1 MQKKISTIYSFTL
14 PENEKEHSNN
24 EVILLRKNYL
34 AAKDFHG
41 CLLKSKIPKSPKPN
55 LKIIDNVPF
64 KKNVNR
70 SDSNFSAKLNKNN
83 KPKIKYSHVSPKH
96 IVKKC
101 LSNNYS
107 STYYNT
113 KARNPNCFSCAN
125 LRSPIKTN
133 RNDNYNMLD
142 FQMTYYKKKNKD
154 LLKQNEDLEDLIS
167 SHDNSLRDEIYDLK
181 KKYEKLNNEIKII
194 NKNKNNIKKANNIDE
209 KEILIKKNKEL
220 EKKNKYYLNII
231 KLNQKF
237 IKELENNN
245 QEMERMSKM
254 GEELKKETLKTLDLE
269 KKGDT
274 IEEEIEVDEV
284 IELRR
289 SSKTDDNKNI
299 NKKKGIY
306 NNINKKKEINKNIN
320 KNYNRKWNNALIKE
334 REDIIKKYEDFCKE
348 YGKKNEELNNKITQL
363 SIENNKLSVEKK
375 EKEYQISELETRNEN
390 FQKKISELINE
401 NNLLEKKYSELLS
414 LKTMES
420 IEKNL
425 SIQDL
430 NENINNLKI

>member
-107 STYYNT
+107 SPYYNT

-167 SHDNSLRDEIYDLK
+167 SHDNSLRD
-181 KKYEKLNNEIKII
+181 
-194 NKNKNNIKKANNIDE
+194 
-209 KEILIKKNKEL
+209 
-220 EKKNKYYLNII
+220 
-231 KLNQKF
+231 
-237 IKELENNN
+237 
-245 QEMERMSKM
+245 
-254 GEELKKETLKTLDLE
+254 
-269 KKGDT
+269 
-274 IEEEIEVDEV
+274 
-284 IELRR
+284 
-289 SSKTDDNKNI
+289 
-299 NKKKGIY
+299 
-306 NNINKKKEINKNIN
+306 
-320 KNYNRKWNNALIKE
+320 
-334 REDIIKKYEDFCKE
+334 
-348 YGKKNEELNNKITQL
+348 
-363 SIENNKLSVEKK
+363 
-375 EKEYQISELETRNEN
+375 
-390 FQKKISELINE
+390 
-401 NNLLEKKYSELLS
+401 
-414 LKTMES
+414 
-420 IEKNL
+420 
-425 SIQDL
+425 
-430 NENINNLKI
+430 